1 MRELSYPITEH
12 QNGQTVKS
20 ILLQNGFS
28 TAMIRRLK
36 QNDGIW
42 LSGISVTVR
51 HLVQKGQILTVRLPE
66 VKTELVPIPMEL
78 TIVYE
83 DDWLLAVNK
92 PSGMPV
98 HPSQGH
104 HADTLANGVTYYF
117 QNTSFT
123 FHPITRLDRYTAGI
137 VLIAKNPVAAAELC
151 RQAKEGIIQKTYF
164 ALTDGIPEPLQ
175 GTVSLPIGRVEGS
188 VIKRQVHPNGRP
200 ALTRYETVSARNNRA
215 WVKVQPVTGRTHQIR
230 VHMAAIGCPLLYDFL
245 YGEEQ
250 KGQNFRLVCT
260 QLVFVHPQT
269 KEQISIKIPN
279 EMPDF

>member
-83 DDWLLAVNK
+83 DDWLLVVNK

-104 HADTLANGVTYYF
+104 HGDTLANGIAHYF
-117 QNTSFT
+117 AGTPFT
-123 FHPITRLDRYTAGI
+123 FHPITRLDRYTAGLT
-137 VLIAKNPVAAAELC
+137 LIAKNPIDAARLC
-151 RQAKEGIIQKTYF
+151 DLA
-164 ALTDGIPEPLQ
+164 
-175 GTVSLPIGRVEGS
+175 
-188 VIKRQVHPNGRP
+188 
-200 ALTRYETVSARNNRA
+200 
-215 WVKVQPVTGRTHQIR
+215 
-230 VHMAAIGCPLLYDFL
+230 
-245 YGEEQ
+245 
-250 KGQNFRLVCT
+250 
-260 QLVFVHPQT
+260 
-269 KEQISIKIPN
+269 
-279 EMPDF
+279 